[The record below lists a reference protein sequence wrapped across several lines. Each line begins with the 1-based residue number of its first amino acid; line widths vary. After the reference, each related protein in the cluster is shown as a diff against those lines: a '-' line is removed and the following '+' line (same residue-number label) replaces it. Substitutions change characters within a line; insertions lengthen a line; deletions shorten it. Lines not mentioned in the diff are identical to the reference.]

1 MRAPRLNIGVLA
13 DGENQ
18 VDLYRE
24 LSAAEHTVDTVMTPE
39 NIRDFELIII
49 AVGDDRLEE
58 TVERLATFA
67 RRGQMFL
74 HTSLMH
80 GIQIMD
86 PLETE
91 GAIVMAAHPLGDDR
105 WVVASTDE
113 LGETIVG
120 LLVGELGGSIIQI
133 DDSQRKQLSAAVT
146 YAGYLRTLTQ
156 DAVHFLDTFVHDV
169 EAAEHIV
176 RGAADRFIAEPKLDS
191 LMMQHASIE
200 DPGRQRLF
208 RDLARRAAEISRA
221 QDIELWA
228 IQKEDR

>member
-13 DGENQ
+13 DGENR

-24 LSAAEHTVDTVMTPE
+24 LAAAEHTVDTVMTPE
-39 NIRDFELIII
+39 NIRDFELVII
-49 AVGDDRLEE
+49 AVEDNRLPD
-58 TVERLATFA
+58 TIARLAGHA

-80 GIQIMD
+80 GIQVMD
-86 PLETE
+86 PLETA
-91 GAIVMAAHPLGDDR
+91 GAIVMAAHPLGEDR
-105 WVVASTDE
+105 WVAASTDE

-120 LLVGELGGSIIQI
+120 LLVGELGGAVIQI
-133 DDSQRKQLSAAVT
+133 DDSQRRQLSAAVT

-156 DAVHFLDTFVHDV
+156 DAVRFLDTFVADPDAS
-169 EAAEHIV
+169 EQIV
-176 RGAADRFIAEPKLDS
+176 RGAAERFTAEPKLDS
-191 LMMQHASIE
+191 LMVQHGSIE